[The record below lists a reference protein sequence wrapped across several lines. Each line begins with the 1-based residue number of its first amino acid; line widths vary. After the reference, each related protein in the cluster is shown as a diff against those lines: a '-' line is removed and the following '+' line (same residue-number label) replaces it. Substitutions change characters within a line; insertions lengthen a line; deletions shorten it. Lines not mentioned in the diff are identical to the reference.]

1 MKAIVNVDQNWGIGK
16 QGNLLVHIP
25 ADMKMFRSETSGKIV
40 VYGRKTLE
48 TFPGGK
54 PLNNRV
60 NIILSRNPEYTVE
73 GAYVVHD
80 PEELMSF
87 LNTEL
92 SDYSSDDVCIIG
104 GDSIYRL
111 LVPYCDTAIVTRTEA
126 SFDADAWFPN
136 LDEDPSWER
145 TDIGELQDYE
155 GLRFH
160 FDRYER
166 RK

>member
-16 QGNLLVHIP
+16 QGSLLVHIP

-54 PLNNRV
+54 PLKNRV

-80 PEELMSF
+80 PEELMNL

-111 LVPYCDTAIVTRTEA
+111 LVPYCVLKYWARTARDL
-126 SFDADAWFPN
+126 SFAAAFS
-136 LDEDPSWER
+136 E
-145 TDIGELQDYE
+145 
-155 GLRFH
+155 
-160 FDRYER
+160 
-166 RK
+166 

>member
-16 QGNLLVHIP
+16 QGSLLVHIP

-48 TFPGGK
+48 TFPSGK
-54 PLNNRV
+54 PLKNRV

-80 PEELMSF
+80 PQELMN
-87 LNTEL
+87 LLKTEL

-126 SFDADAWFPN
+126 SFDADARFPN
-136 LDEDPSWER
+136 PDEDPSWVR
-145 TDIGELQDYE
+145 TDIGELQEYE